1 MKFILATFDN
11 QRNLRLE
18 LFNSKKEVLTF
29 LKKEKWELYESPTI
43 EEWETC
49 TEVTLIGYK
58 GILCEAYI
66 QAVKTN

>member
-29 LKKEKWELYESPTI
+29 LKKWKWELNKSPKI
-43 EEWETC
+43 EEWEDC
-49 TEVTLIGYK
+49 TDVTPIGYK
-58 GILCEAYI
+58 GILCEAYLR
-66 QAVKTN
+66 VMKG